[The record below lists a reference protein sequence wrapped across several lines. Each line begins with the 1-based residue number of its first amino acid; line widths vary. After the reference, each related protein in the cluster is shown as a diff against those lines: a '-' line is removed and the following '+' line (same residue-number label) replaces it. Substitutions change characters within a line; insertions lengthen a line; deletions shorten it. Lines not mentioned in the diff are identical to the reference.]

1 VLVRRSAGCLA
12 LAAALVACGGEK
24 TTAPP
29 VTASSVSIA
38 PDNPSLSV
46 GATIALTAT
55 ARDAAGTVLTGR
67 TVAWTTSQGEV
78 ATVNATTGVVTAV
91 SPGVAIIRATIDQ
104 KFDQVLVTVVA
115 PVASVQITARRV
127 TVGASGGTSQLTAT
141 TRDASGATLIG
152 RGVTWTSSDD
162 TKARVSQ
169 AGLVTGVGVG
179 RVTIT
184 ATSEGVAGTVTIDVV
199 DVPPPQITAISPATL
214 TPGATVTID
223 GAHFD
228 TNVPDLDV
236 TIAGLL
242 VPVTAATSAQLTVQ
256 MPAFVPCQPTQ
267 NTTVSVMGVG
277 GAVTRAHPLKVA
289 QQRSVAVGEML
300 LLGGVDLRCNELPPT
315 PARYALAVINASRSP
330 STIASFEF
338 RGQAAAASASA
349 APAAVSTRAS
359 LSWARAG
366 GLLAPLLNPFRRAAL
381 ALQVREHMAHL
392 ERERELVRR
401 LGRPARAARRV
412 SAGMQAAGTTALSQR
427 SAAPV
432 PLEVG
437 QTTTLK
443 IRTSDVNCTD
453 FRNIPARVVYVG
465 SKSVVLESTDAP
477 LANTMDAD
485 YVALGKEYD
494 DVMHGVLTQYF
505 GDPLAYDDSTDK
517 NGKIVMLFTK
527 AVNDRAANLMG
538 FVTACDLWPA
548 HDPRTTASNEAEI
561 FYARVP
567 TSTETNY
574 NNINSRAGWMHNMR
588 ATVIHEAK
596 HITAFAEIFAT
607 PEEALPEESWLEEGT
622 AQAAVEFW
630 GRATYYPKAPWKG
643 NATYENT
650 MRCDN
655 RPTDPACGGQPSII
669 TDHFL
674 FLFGYYENIEAK
686 SYFNDPRNDVTVYGS
701 GWLLTRWAADHY
713 ASDEAAFFQALTRSW
728 QQRGLANI
736 EARTGRDFD
745 SLHPDFM
752 MSLYADD
759 VAGLTPPAGA
769 RYTIPS
775 WNTRDMF
782 LGISQ
787 NFTRGGEPVPAF
799 PLRVRAV
806 PFGQFT
812 VDVAALSGGA
822 AAYVELSGT
831 PSGPQIL
838 DLRAPGGTAL
848 QPHTSLRLAILRLQ

>member
-12 LAAALVACGGEK
+12 LATALAACGGEK

-67 TVAWTTSQGEV
+67 TVAWTTSRPEV
-78 ATVNATTGVVTAV
+78 ATVNATTGLVTAV
-91 SPGVAIIRATIDQ
+91 GPGLAFVTATIDQ
-104 KFDQVLVTVVA
+104 KFDRVLVTVIP

-127 TVGASGGTSQLTAT
+127 TIGASGGTSQLTAT
-141 TRDASGATLIG
+141 TRDATGTTLTG
-152 RGVTWTSSDD
+152 RAVTWTSSDE

-184 ATSEGVAGTVTIDVV
+184 ATSEGVPGTITIDVV
-199 DVPPPQITAISPATL
+199 DVPPPQITVISPATL

-228 TNVPDLDV
+228 TNPADLDV

-242 VPVTAATSAQLTVQ
+242 VPVTAATPTELTVQ
-256 MPAFVPCQPTQ
+256 LPAFVPCQPTQ
-267 NTTVSVMGVG
+267 NTTVSVTGVG
-277 GAVTRAHPLKVA
+277 GAATRAHPLKVA

-300 LLGGVDLRCNELPPT
+300 LLGGVDLRCNELPQT
-315 PARYALAVINASRSP
+315 SARYALAVINASRSP
-330 STIASFEF
+330 STIVGFEF
-338 RGQAAAASASA
+338 RGQTAGASASA
-349 APAAVSTRAS
+349 APVAAATPS
-359 LSWARAG
+359 LTWAGAG
-366 GLLAPLLNPFRRAAL
+366 GYSAALVSPFRRTAL
-381 ALQVREHMAHL
+381 ALHVREHMAHL

-401 LGRPARAARRV
+401 LGHPTRAARQ
-412 SAGMQAAGTTALSQR
+412 AAAHMQARETTALSQR

-453 FRNIPARVVYVG
+453 FRNVPARVVYVG

-477 LANTMDAD
+477 LAKTMDAD

-505 GDPLAYDDSTDK
+505 GDPLAYDASTDK

-527 AVNDRAANLMG
+527 AVNDRAAGLMG

-548 HDPRTTASNEAEI
+548 YDPRTTASNEAEI

-574 NNINSRAGWMHNMR
+574 RNINTRVGWMHNMR
-588 ATVIHEAK
+588 ATVVHEAK
-596 HITAFAEIFAT
+596 HIVSFAERFAT

-630 GRATYYPKAPWKG
+630 GRATYYAGKAPWKG

-655 RPTDPACGGQPSII
+655 RPADPACGGQPSII

-686 SYFNDPRNDVTVYGS
+686 SYFSEARSDATVYGS
-701 GWLLTRWAADHY
+701 GWLLARWAADHY

-728 QQRGLANI
+728 TQTGLANI
-736 EARTGRDFD
+736 EARTGREFGG
-745 SLHPDFM
+745 LHPDFT
-752 MSLYADD
+752 AD
-759 VAGLTPPAGA
+759 VGTL
-769 RYTIPS
+769 
-775 WNTRDMF
+775 
-782 LGISQ
+782 L
-787 NFTRGGEPVPAF
+787 
-799 PLRVRAV
+799 
-806 PFGQFT
+806 
-812 VDVAALSGGA
+812 GGA
-822 AAYVELSGT
+822 AAYVELSGA

-838 DLRAPGGTAL
+838 DLRGPGGIAL
-848 QPHTSLRLAILRLQ
+848 SAETPLRLAILRVQ